1 MSRRP
6 EGEMKQ
12 ARIWDRASLAV
23 AIGLVAASAVAFA
36 AAARPDDQTH
46 SFTYLMNPGPETW
59 MGVIVTDVNQAKAQE
74 FKLPGVY
81 GALVVSVFPGS
92 PAEKAGVRAND
103 VILAF
108 AGERVWSAAQLQR
121 MIKETPADRTVS
133 IKISR
138 QGKLQTL
145 QVKIEDR
152 GPSAQLEQPANPE
165 YHIWIRP
172 YELPAPQRPEP
183 FVEPVPKGK
192 IIPLPPVIPKFKLGP
207 IPNPEAPES
216 PQVQPVPPPG
226 PEGQINPLPPSMPKY
241 YLGPL
246 PNLKPLPLPKAEPF
260 VEPVPKGEIP
270 LPPSTPFNHPFSM
283 QENSLGISGQ
293 GLTPEL
299 AHFFGVKEGHGIL
312 ISRVDPGSPASAA
325 GLKVGDVIVRVG
337 TKQVG
342 SMAELQQALQSQ
354 ENSKHKVTMVVVR
367 NHQEWE
373 LGVLLPPASSAP
385 EHNGV
390 KPEPIMALMDK

>member
-1 MSRRP
+1 
-6 EGEMKQ
+6 MKQ
-12 ARIWDRASLAV
+12 ARIWHKASFVV
-23 AIGLVAASAVAFA
+23 AISLVAASAVAFA
-36 AAARPDDQTH
+36 AGARPDDQTH

-59 MGVIVTDVNQAKAQE
+59 MGVIVTDVDQAKAQE

-81 GALVVSVFPGS
+81 GAIVVSVFPGS
-92 PAEKAGVRAND
+92 PAEKAGVKADD

-121 MIKETPADRTVS
+121 MIKETPADRAVS

-138 QGKLQTL
+138 QGRMHTL

-152 GPSAQLEQPANPE
+152 SPSAMLEQPANPE
-165 YHIWIRP
+165 FRVWRWPGYK
-172 YELPAPQRPEP
+172 LPLQPQQPEP

-207 IPNPEAPES
+207 IPNPETPES

-246 PNLKPLPLPKAEPF
+246 PNLKPLPPFHAEPF
-260 VEPVPKGEIP
+260 IEPVPKGEIP

-299 AHFFGVKEGHGIL
+299 ARFFGVKEGHGIL
-312 ISRVDPGSPASAA
+312 VSRVDPGSPASAA

-354 ENSKHKVTMVVVR
+354 ENSKHKVTVVVVR
-367 NHQEWE
+367 NRQEWE
-373 LGVLLPPASSAP
+373 LGVLLLPGSSAP

-390 KPEPIMALMDK
+390 KRTMALRDK